1 MLAPE
6 VQDRSIEPNAP
17 SCPIDAIMAVAG
29 SLPQIAL
36 EFEEGHGI
44 LWLTIKPEP
53 KPVFTRQMLGS
64 VVAVQEAIAGLWG
77 NDPLSSPVRFLAYRG
92 EGSFFTLGGDL
103 DFILKA
109 VEEGDH
115 DSLRHYATIGA
126 RGAVLNAN
134 GLDGVA
140 VTISTIHAKALGG
153 GIDAP
158 RSCHVMIAEEA
169 ASFQYPEIKFNH
181 FPITAPAVLVRRI
194 GLEATKKVLLSGAE
208 YSAREFHA
216 MGGVE
221 EVVEPGG
228 GEAWIRDFVKK
239 TAPSHRAFLG
249 THLSLLD
256 QDTFERDLRRAG
268 DLWFDCMIAMSAE
281 EIAKLRKISAIQ
293 DKMLARLKG

>member
-1 MLAPE
+1 MLVE
-6 VQDRSIEPNAP
+6 EGHNRSVETNA
-17 SCPIDAIMAVAG
+17 STCPIEAIMAVAG
-29 SLPQIAL
+29 SLPQISL
-36 EFEEGHGI
+36 EFEQGPGI

-77 NDPLSSPVRFLAYRG
+77 NEPLSSPVRFLAYRG
-92 EGSFFTLGGDL
+92 EGPFFTLGGDL
-103 DFILKA
+103 DFILA
-109 VEEGDH
+109 SVEAGDH
-115 DSLRHYATIGA
+115 ESLRHYASIGA

-140 VTISTIHAKALGG
+140 ITISTIHAKALGG

-169 ASFQYPEIKFNH
+169 ACFQYPEIKFNH
-181 FPITAPAVLVRRI
+181 FPITAPAVLARRI
-194 GLEATKKVLLSGAE
+194 GVESAKKVLLSGAE
-208 YSAREFHA
+208 YSAREFHE

-221 EVVEPGG
+221 AVVEVGA
-228 GEAWIRDFVKK
+228 GESWIRDFVKK

-249 THLSLLD
+249 THLAFLD
-256 QDTFERDLRRAG
+256 QDSFERDLRRAG
-268 DLWFDCMIAMSAE
+268 DLWFDCMTAMSPE

-293 DKMLARLKG
+293 EKMLARLKG